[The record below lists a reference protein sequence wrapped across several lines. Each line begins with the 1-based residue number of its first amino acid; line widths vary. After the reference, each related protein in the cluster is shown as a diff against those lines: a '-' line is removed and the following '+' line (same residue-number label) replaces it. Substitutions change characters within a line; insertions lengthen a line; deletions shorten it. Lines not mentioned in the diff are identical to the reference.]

1 MKFYSRL
8 AATMLLAGLV
18 LSTQASAAYVQVH
31 STHVPYGAV
40 KAVIPVTAVNP
51 KVWNVKLHNL
61 LNAENAIK
69 AGNGTLQARVVL
81 YARGIA
87 MLQQPTTPAFKQL
100 VDALRKDGVQFE
112 ICNNSLKKLQVDWH
126 SLYGVKEADVVPSG
140 FLEVAWLAN
149 HGWAVDPMN

>member
-1 MKFYSRL
+1 MKFHSKFAAAAIL
-8 AATMLLAGLV
+8 AALALV
-18 LSTQASAAYVQVH
+18 APASAAYVQVH
-31 STHVPYGAV
+31 ITHVPYGAV

-87 MLQQPTTPAFKQL
+87 MLQQPMAPGLIKL

-112 ICNNSLKKLQVDWH
+112 ICNNSLEKLQVDWH
-126 SLYGVKEADVVPSG
+126 SLYGVKESDVVPSG

>member
-1 MKFYSRL
+1 MKFHSKFAAAAIL
-8 AATMLLAGLV
+8 AALALV
-18 LSTQASAAYVQVH
+18 APASAAYVQVH
-31 STHVPYGAV
+31 ITHVPYGAV

-87 MLQQPTTPAFKQL
+87 MLQQPMAPASSNWWMPCARMACSSRFATIPSKNCKSIGIRFMASKSPML
-100 VDALRKDGVQFE
+100 CRPVF
-112 ICNNSLKKLQVDWH
+112 SKL
-126 SLYGVKEADVVPSG
+126 
-140 FLEVAWLAN
+140 
-149 HGWAVDPMN
+149 HGWLTMAGRWIR